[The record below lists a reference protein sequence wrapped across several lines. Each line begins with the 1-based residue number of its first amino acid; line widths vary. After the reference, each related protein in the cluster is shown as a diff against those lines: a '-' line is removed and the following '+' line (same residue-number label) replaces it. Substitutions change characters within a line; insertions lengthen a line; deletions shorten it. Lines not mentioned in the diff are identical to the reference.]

1 MYTRSF
7 LRTMTAPRLI
17 KIYSF
22 RGPCTF
28 CPDRMRSS
36 WIKLCIQATDTH
48 HNIFTIF
55 RARLLSS
62 DDFRSEDPVLIN
74 SKSQSVTN
82 GNATA
87 ALKRTAPMFA
97 GELATGASYAVSH
110 AGRQNYAD
118 CSLLARTMYSTVR
131 MTLVGM

>member
-1 MYTRSF
+1 MEGWLS
-7 LRTMTAPRLI
+7 LSGLTMTAPRLI

-22 RGPCTF
+22 RVPCAF
-28 CPDRMRSS
+28 CPDRMRSN

-87 ALKRTAPMFA
+87 ALKRTTPMFA
-97 GELATGASYAVSH
+97 GATGASYAAVSH
-110 AGRQNYAD
+110 AGR
-118 CSLLARTMYSTVR
+118 
-131 MTLVGM
+131 